1 MTSTPSDRSPSRP
14 QSKVKIGLQA
24 DFEQMLSTLPDGDS
38 QLESETVPDE
48 APADATSSN
57 RPAVGIQADFS
68 QMLSDLPHAPEE
80 SSRETVE
87 EEDFR
92 VKRKGPQFA
101 RPDSRRAA
109 IESRPR
115 PIERPAGQKQSADDE
130 GEENTATRS
139 VSESAAAA
147 SVSCTDSSRAIE
159 PAPSEKAWSAVRKS
173 DPEVTPPRNI
183 FGINEDEAAAYL
195 REQETTVDEPESTPR
210 PPRKRPAA
218 STTTGFT
225 PPPTAPEPTN
235 EASITDSI
243 LAELEK
249 YSIASASQLRIAVHG
264 GAVTI
269 IGDVPGD
276 YEKQL
281 IVHFC
286 KKVPGVTDVTDMM
299 RVVGGG
305 EAAAAAPAGRKASRS
320 FASVPRKAPK
330 APPKNWKPSGYTL
343 QLPFRAKHVGIVTGF
358 IAMVWAGF
366 TFATRD
372 GSRLSLS
379 PVTGRVLVDGAPA
392 EGASVVFHPLDPKQD
407 VKPRGAVGA
416 DGTFKLTT
424 YLPGD
429 GAPSG
434 DYKVTVEWYKL
445 IETPQGDPTPGPN
458 LLPSEWSKP
467 ETTVHKVTVSGST
480 ELPPFQVTR

>member
-1 MTSTPSDRSPSRP
+1 MSTNPSDRSPSRP
-14 QSKVKIGLQA
+14 KSKVKIGLQA
-24 DFEQMLSTLPDGDS
+24 DFEQMLSALPDDGS
-38 QLESETVPDE
+38 QLESETVQDE
-48 APADATSSN
+48 APADIASSN
-57 RPAVGIQADFS
+57 RPAVGLQADFS
-68 QMLSDLPHAPEE
+68 QMLSGLPTAPDE
-80 SSRETVE
+80 SSTETVE

-92 VKRKGPQFA
+92 VKRKGPQFVKPEP
-101 RPDSRRAA
+101 RRSEPEPIKRAA
-109 IESRPR
+109 VA
-115 PIERPAGQKQSADDE
+115 PARVEEVEEQE
-130 GEENTATRS
+130 GEA
-139 VSESAAAA
+139 
-147 SVSCTDSSRAIE
+147 E
-159 PAPSEKAWSAVRKS
+159 PAPKPKEKAQPAGRKS
-173 DPEVTPPRNI
+173 DPEVVPPRNI
-183 FGINEDEAAAYL
+183 FGISDDEAAAYL
-195 REQETTVDEPESTPR
+195 RERETIVDEPESTPR
-210 PPRKRPAA
+210 PARKRTAA
-218 STTTGFT
+218 AATTGFT
-225 PPPTAPEPTN
+225 PHPAGPGPAS

-264 GAVTI
+264 GSVTI

-305 EAAAAAPAGRKASRS
+305 EASPAASPAGKKVSRS
-320 FASVPRKAPK
+320 FASVPRKAVK

-343 QLPFRAKHVGIVTGF
+343 QLPFRARHVGIVAGLL
-358 IAMVWAGF
+358 AMVWAGF

-379 PVTGRVLVDGAPA
+379 SVTGKVLVDGAPA
-392 EGASVVFHPLDPKQD
+392 EGASVVFHPVDPRLEHR
-407 VKPRGAVGA
+407 PRGSVGA

-434 DYKVTVEWYKL
+434 DYKVTVEWYRL
-445 IETPQGDPTPGPN
+445 IDSPQGDPMPGPN
-458 LLPSEWSKP
+458 LLPNEWSKP
-467 ETTVHKVTVSGST
+467 ETTIHKVTVSGST
-480 ELPPFQVTR
+480 DLPPFQVTR